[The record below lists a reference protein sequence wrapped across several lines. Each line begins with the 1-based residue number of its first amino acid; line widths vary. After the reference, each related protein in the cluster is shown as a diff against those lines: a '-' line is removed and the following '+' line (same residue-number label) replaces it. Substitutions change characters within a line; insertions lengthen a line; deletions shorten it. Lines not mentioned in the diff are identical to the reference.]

1 MRSRILLIMFLAV
14 SMQAKVNIVASLTDL
29 ADIARQVGGKHVS
42 TISIARGSQDPHY
55 VEVLP
60 SSMMKVKRAD
70 IYLMVGMELDQ
81 WAEQII
87 DGSRNRQLRIVD
99 CSSDIERVNVP
110 TRKVDASM
118 GDIHPNGNPHYW
130 LDPENGK
137 AIART
142 IASNLKV
149 VDPQHA
155 DDYDFNLKVFIDSI
169 DKLEV
174 QWATTYSS
182 LQGKSVIYYHDTW
195 PYFNRYFGLRA
206 TAFIEP
212 KPGIMPTPTHLD
224 HLIDIINDQH
234 IKVIAMEPYFSQ
246 QAPAF
251 LSKKTGAIIVHMA
264 QSVDAEE
271 NTETYQK
278 MLTYNLEVLMKALNS
293 Q

>member
-1 MRSRILLIMFLAV
+1 MISRILLIMLLAV
-14 SMQAKVNIVASLTDL
+14 STQAKVNIVASLTDL

-42 TISIARGSQDPHY
+42 VVSIARGSQDPHY

-70 IYLMVGMELDQ
+70 MYLMVGMELDQ

-137 AIART
+137 VIART

-149 VDPQHA
+149 VDPRHTEE
-155 DDYDFNLKVFIDSI
+155 YDNNLKVFIDSI
-169 DKLEV
+169 DELEAH
-174 QWATTYSS
+174 WAMTYSS
-182 LQGKSVIYYHDTW
+182 LNGKSVIYYHDTW
-195 PYFNRYFGLRA
+195 PYFNRYFGLTA

-224 HLIDIINDQH
+224 HLIHIINDQH

-251 LSKKTGAIIVHMA
+251 LSGKTGATIVHMA
-264 QSVDAEE
+264 QSVGAEE